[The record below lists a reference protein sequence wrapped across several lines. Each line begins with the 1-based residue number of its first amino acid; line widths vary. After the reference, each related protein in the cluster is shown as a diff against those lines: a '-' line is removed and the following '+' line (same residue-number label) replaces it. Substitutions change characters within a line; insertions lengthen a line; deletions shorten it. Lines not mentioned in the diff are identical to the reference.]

1 MLPVLKSILSAAV
14 CIFLCNFVCSPVSAF
29 AQSPDR
35 FTSLA
40 YAFSRSPNARMQD
53 RVENELALYG
63 RLGLLIS
70 QARAH
75 TLSILSSENSCSN
88 WYRQALP
95 HPDEMFQTLRFVVD
109 SSGQREI
116 FKVEGASGDF
126 EFFHPYVAHAGQNV
140 GPGSTITINAN
151 GAFFKDHAVVRISGG
166 PADPFGKQFMR
177 VLSVA
182 DFWGDTQQAR
192 ILTLLHEFAHVLD
205 MLPVDFGSPS
215 AAFLSVENTK
225 AVLKN
230 CKSQIE
236 QEAKQLKPT
245 TRKLPQ
251 ASLTIAAETPSNSL
265 KALLPYASFRPR
277 E

>member
-1 MLPVLKSILSAAV
+1 MLPALKGIKSAVV
-14 CIFLCNFVCSPVSAF
+14 CIFFWNFVCSPVSAF
-29 AQSPDR
+29 AQNGDP

-40 YAFSRSPNARMQD
+40 YAFARSPYVGIQD
-53 RVENELALYG
+53 NVENELTIYG
-63 RLGLLIS
+63 KLGQRIS

-75 TLSILSSENSCSN
+75 TLSILSSENSCSS

-95 HPDEMFQTLRFVVD
+95 RPDEMFQTLRFVVD
-109 SSGQREI
+109 SSGQSEI
-116 FKVEGASGDF
+116 FRVENASGDF
-126 EFFHPYVAHAGQNV
+126 EFFHPYVAQAGQNV

-151 GAFFKDHAVVRISGG
+151 GAFFRDHAVVRSSNG
-166 PADPFGKQFMR
+166 PVDPFSKQFMR
-177 VLSVA
+177 ILTVA
-182 DFWGDTQQAR
+182 DFWGDTEQAR

-205 MLPVDFGSPS
+205 MLPVDSGSPS

-236 QEAKQLKPT
+236 LEAKQLKPI

-251 ASLTIAAETPSNSL
+251 ASLTVAARAPNNSL
-265 KALLPYASFRPR
+265 KPPHPYASFQPR
-277 E
+277 Q